1 MRNTRNSLRFQTW
14 CFFALSIPGAF
25 GFGESQKFLVVSSP
39 ATGHVAYL
47 KLPSD
52 GSPATATGQAMKT
65 LISSELVFPQGIAI
79 DDHRG
84 RLFVADPNKTGLV
97 MYSISSNGDTL
108 SVGSPKIVASGVQ
121 TRAVAVDALG
131 NAVFS
136 DEPTNRLMRVSAQM
150 INEGKTTP
158 EVLYDGASVSSVKS
172 PGGVASDNYFVYWL
186 NKAGTAQAGTLN
198 RGLQYGT
205 AQSLLN
211 ASKGIQ
217 MLANNALKC
226 YGVCL
231 AAGHIFYTDE
241 ASNLYGINRAATS
254 PHVVTTISSQLQAPR
269 GCVHDGAGTV
279 YVADKSQ
286 NAVFYF
292 ASNMQMLEPN
302 RPLVKAAELQGAFG
316 LAMFDAGYRSPGLLR

>member
-186 NKAGTAQAGTLN
+186 NKAGSAQAGTLN

-241 ASNLYGINRAATS
+241 
-254 PHVVTTISSQLQAPR
+254 APR

>member
-1 MRNTRNSLRFQTW
+1 
-14 CFFALSIPGAF
+14 
-25 GFGESQKFLVVSSP
+25 
-39 ATGHVAYL
+39 
-47 KLPSD
+47 
-52 GSPATATGQAMKT
+52 MKT

-186 NKAGTAQAGTLN
+186 NKAGSAQAGTLN

-241 ASNLYGINRAATS
+241 
-254 PHVVTTISSQLQAPR
+254 APR